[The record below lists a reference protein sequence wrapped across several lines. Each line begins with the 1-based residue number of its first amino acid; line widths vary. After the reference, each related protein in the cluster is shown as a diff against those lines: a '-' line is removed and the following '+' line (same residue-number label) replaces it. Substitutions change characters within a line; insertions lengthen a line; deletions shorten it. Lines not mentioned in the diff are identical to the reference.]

1 MQKITW
7 GNENDL
13 AEDVL
18 ELACRINHALAQ
30 AILYVATRQTNEK
43 VNLNQAINWLTWFR
57 NNLAAVNYH
66 SSPIAATGKQQN
78 EANFYIQKI
87 MKETNDKLLLFF
99 LKNLF
104 TWEYKVQDWSINKA
118 IHFINIRLNNLEDK
132 SKRKK

>member
-1 MQKITW
+1 
-7 GNENDL
+7 
-13 AEDVL
+13 
-18 ELACRINHALAQ
+18 
-30 AILYVATRQTNEK
+30 
-43 VNLNQAINWLTWFR
+43 
-57 NNLAAVNYH
+57 
-66 SSPIAATGKQQN
+66 
-78 EANFYIQKI
+78 